1 MLLAGCS
8 FFRFVDL
15 ASWSSLLWAI
25 LLLSLWRM
33 ASLGGYLASTGLA
46 CDVIR
51 TRFLSLLGLLAT
63 LVFAAFLKML
73 MRGAFRLELR
83 CISSWVILTGLLS
96 LRPFLPFLEE
106 CVSGST
112 LCSMHWCH
120 TSLHWQRFLAQ
131 VSCLLH
137 SLQCMARY
145 PLVVLSCIHRVSCG
159 ASHLVHLRILLVYLG
174 V

>member
-1 MLLAGCS
+1 MLPAGHP
-8 FFRFVDL
+8 FFRFFNL

-33 ASLGGYLASTGLA
+33 TSLGGYLTSTGLA

-51 TRFLSLLGLLAT
+51 TQFVSLLDLLAT
-63 LVFAAFLKML
+63 LVFVTVLKML
-73 MRGAFRLELR
+73 VRGAFRLELR
-83 CISSWVILTGLLS
+83 HTSFSTILAGLLS
-96 LRPFLPFLEE
+96 LKPFLPFLEE
-106 CVSGST
+106 CVRGST

-137 SLQCMARY
+137 SLQCIARY